1 MKEAHAD
8 YSVVTVRNV
17 CDIDR
22 LLLVPLGVLQLPT
35 MILSLTESGASAL
48 YQVECQHCSGVAP
61 G

>member
-8 YSVVTVRNV
+8 SVVTVRNV

-22 LLLVPLGVLQLPT
+22 LLHVPLGVLQLPT
-35 MILSLTESGASAL
+35 MILSLTESGASAR
-48 YQVECQHCSGVAP
+48 YQVLCQHCSGVAP

>member
-8 YSVVTVRNV
+8 YVVTVRIV

-22 LLLVPLGVLQLPT
+22 LLHVPLGVLQLPA
-35 MILSLTESGASAL
+35 MIISLPESEPCSI
-48 YQVECQHCSGVAP
+48 QVVCQHCSGVAP